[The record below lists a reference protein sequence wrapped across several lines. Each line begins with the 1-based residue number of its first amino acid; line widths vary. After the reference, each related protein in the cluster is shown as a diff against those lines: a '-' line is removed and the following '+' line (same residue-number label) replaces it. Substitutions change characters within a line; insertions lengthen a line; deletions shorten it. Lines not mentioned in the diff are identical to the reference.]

1 MSDFVEQLR
10 LAGKSEE
17 NIPVETEMN
26 SAWYQMRAN
35 EVLQSLETSHMGLDS
50 MVAAE
55 RLRTRGPNEIQFKK
69 TPAWVRFLRQFY
81 DPMVIILLVTA
92 VVTGT
97 LTAFGNHMLPDT
109 IVIISVVILNAVLGF
124 VQEGKAEGA
133 LDALRNMMVPECQV
147 IRDGEQRRVPARDL
161 VPGDIVVMDSGD
173 KIPADVRF
181 FEASNIHVDESS
193 LTGESVPVKKR
204 VEAIEGQDLVPGDQ
218 INMGFSGTYLTQGAA
233 RAVVVETGSST
244 VFGRIA
250 DMVRAAESGM
260 TPLQRKMKEFMH
272 TLIIAILLV
281 GAFNF
286 LYGVYLGYEMA
297 YSFLGAV
304 SLVVAAIPE
313 MLPALVTSILALSGV
328 IMARRKALIRKL
340 PAAETL
346 GATSIICS
354 DKTGTLTENRMAVTR
369 ACAGGLVYQ
378 VTGTGNDINGHFEQN
393 GQAVQHSGQSALIRL
408 LEAGFYCNNAHLT
421 GEGGGIGDP
430 TETALKVSGTKMG
443 LVTDGCHRIK
453 EIPFDSSTKYMA
465 VLTEKDGE
473 RIIFAKGAPEVLVEM
488 CSSGLD
494 QHGNS
499 CPFDK
504 HAALVNARTFA
515 GDALRTLGFAC
526 KQAAVDSGDLL
537 HDDLHGM
544 TFVGLQGM
552 IDPPKQSAVDAVKT
566 CKSAGIRTVMIT
578 GDHPDTAQAVAQQ
591 LGISA
596 GKVITGTE
604 LSHMD
609 NTELGRIVEDVSV
622 FARVAPEHKKAIA
635 EALQGNGHIVAMTGD
650 GVNDAPA
657 LKAAD
662 IGIAMGISGTEV
674 AKEASDMVLADD
686 NFSTIVAAVEEGR
699 HAWNNLQKAILY
711 TLPTNA
717 AQALLIMGAIL
728 LATFIPVFSARFVLE
743 PVQILWINLLDSVLL
758 TMPLMMENKEKGLLS
773 SPPRA
778 GNTHIIDKL
787 FLRRVIVMGLAI
799 ATPGFLI
806 YYHFGSPAVVN
817 GEIVN
822 ELLLTQAQTAA
833 FWAILLAHFGYVIS
847 ARSVHDSAF
856 TFNPLGNKW
865 LLWGITISIAIRFI
879 PNVVPEAAALF
890 KTAEFPTEWWPLILL
905 CFLPSFV
912 SIEADKAISRM
923 RNKHEHQGERAMPVM
938 FANFFHRVGKCP
950 FACFLKFMLVGSFIY
965 TLHIAT
971 HHQADMSPYS
981 YFLLVDLVA
990 VIAILTLAF
999 HRSCQFR
1006 IARKTKKN

>member
-1 MSDFVEQLR
+1 MEASDVIR
-10 LAGKSEE
+10 
-17 NIPVETEMN
+17 
-26 SAWYQMRAN
+26 
-35 EVLQSLETSHMGLDS
+35 SLETGHKGLDGN
-50 MVAAE
+50 VAAE
-55 RLRTRGPNEIQFKK
+55 RLQTHGPNEIQFKK
-69 TPAWVRFLRQFY
+69 TPAWVRFLRQFH

-92 VVTGT
+92 IVTGT
-97 LTAFGNHMLPDT
+97 LTAFGSHMLPDT
-109 IVIISVVILNAVLGF
+109 IVILSVILLNAILGF

-147 IRDGEQRRVPARDL
+147 IRDGEQRRIPAREL
-161 VPGDIVVMDSGD
+161 VPGDIVVMDGGD

-181 FEASNIHVDESS
+181 FEASNLHVDESS
-193 LTGESVPVKKR
+193 LTGESVPAKKQ
-204 VEAIEGQDLVPGDQ
+204 VEAIESQDLVPGDQ

-233 RAVVVETGSST
+233 RAVVVETGGNT

-250 DMVRAAESGM
+250 DMVKAADSGM
-260 TPLQRKMKEFMH
+260 TPLQRKMKEFVH

-346 GATSIICS
+346 GATSVICS
-354 DKTGTLTENRMAVTR
+354 DKTGTLTENRMTVTR
-369 ACAGGLVYQ
+369 AYAGGAVFQ
-378 VTGTGNDINGHFEQN
+378 VTGTGYDIDGQFEQD
-393 GQAVQHSGQSALIRL
+393 GQAVQPSGQSALARL
-408 LEAGFYCNNAHLT
+408 LESGFYCNNAHLS
-421 GEGGGIGDP
+421 GEDGGIGDP
-430 TETALKVSGTKMG
+430 TEVALKVSGAKMG
-443 LVTDGCHRIK
+443 LVTDGYHRIE

-465 VLTEKDGE
+465 VLTEKNGE
-473 RIIFAKGAPEVLVEM
+473 RVIFAKGAPEVLVDM

-494 QHGNS
+494 EQGNS
-499 CPFDK
+499 CPLDK
-504 HAALVNARTFA
+504 HETLALAKTFA
-515 GDALRTLGFAC
+515 GDALRTLGFAY
-526 KQAAVDSGDLL
+526 KQIPNDCEDLL
-537 HDDLHGM
+537 HDDLQGM
-544 TFVGLQGM
+544 TFAGLQGM
-552 IDPPKQSAVDAVKT
+552 IDPPKQSAIEAVRM
-566 CKSAGIRTVMIT
+566 CKGAGIRTVMIT
-578 GDHPDTAQAVAQQ
+578 GDHPDTAQAVARQ

-596 GKVITGTE
+596 GSVVTGTE
-604 LSHMD
+604 LSYLD
-609 NTELGRIVEDVSV
+609 NTELHRVAEEVSV
-622 FARVAPEHKKAIA
+622 FARVAPEHKKEIA
-635 EALQGNGHIVAMTGD
+635 EALQENGHVVAMTGD

-662 IGIAMGISGTEV
+662 IGIAM
-674 AKEASDMVLADD
+674 EASDMVLADD
-686 NFSTIVAAVEEGR
+686 NFATIVAAVEEGR

-728 LATFIPVFSARFVLE
+728 LAAFVPVFSARFVLE

-758 TMPLMMENKEKGLLS
+758 TMPLMMENKERGLLS

-778 GNTHIIDKL
+778 GNAHIINEL

-847 ARSVHDSAF
+847 ARSIHQSIF
-856 TFNPLGNKW
+856 TFNPFGNKW
-865 LLWGITISIAIRFI
+865 LLWGIAISIAIRFI
-879 PNVVPEAAALF
+879 PTVIPEAATLF
-890 KTAEFPTEWWPLILL
+890 RTAEFPVEWWPLILL

-912 SIEADKAISRM
+912 SIELDKAISRI
-923 RNKHEHQGERAMPVM
+923 RNKGEYSTSKRAVTES
-938 FANFFHRVGKCP
+938 A
-950 FACFLKFMLVGSFIY
+950 
-965 TLHIAT
+965 
-971 HHQADMSPYS
+971 
-981 YFLLVDLVA
+981 
-990 VIAILTLAF
+990 
-999 HRSCQFR
+999 
-1006 IARKTKKN
+1006 

>member
-1 MSDFVEQLR
+1 MDIKKQEKAHTYSTANMSSKKLPGQTTGR
-10 LAGKSEE
+10 C
-17 NIPVETEMN
+17 
-26 SAWYQMRAN
+26 SAWYQVQAN
-35 EVLQSLETSHMGLDS
+35 DVIQSLETSHKGLS
-50 MVAAE
+50 NAVATE
-55 RLRTRGPNEIQFKK
+55 RLGIHGPNEIQFKK
-69 TPAWVRFLRQFY
+69 TPAWVRFLRQFH

-97 LTAFGNHMLPDT
+97 LTAFGSHMLPDT
-109 IVIISVVILNAVLGF
+109 IVIVSVVILNAVLGF

-133 LDALRNMMVPECQV
+133 LDALRSMMVPECLV
-147 IRDGEQRRVPARDL
+147 IRDGEQQRIPARNL
-161 VPGDIVVMDSGD
+161 VPGDIVVMEGGD

-181 FEASNIHVDESS
+181 YEASNLHVDESS
-193 LTGESVPVKKR
+193 LTGESVPVRKR
-204 VEAIEGQDLVPGDQ
+204 VEAIAGQDLVPGDQ

-233 RAVVVETGSST
+233 KAVVVETGGTT

-250 DMVRAAESGM
+250 DMVKAAESGM
-260 TPLQRKMKEFMH
+260 TPLQHKMKEFVH

-286 LYGVYLGYEMA
+286 FYGVYLGYDMA

-313 MLPALVTSILALSGV
+313 MLPALVTSILALSGI

-346 GATSIICS
+346 GATSVICS
-354 DKTGTLTENRMAVTR
+354 DKTGTLTENRMTVTR
-369 ACAGGLVYQ
+369 AYAGGIVFQ
-378 VTGTGNDINGHFEQN
+378 VTGTGYDINGHFDKDGEKVHPSRQW
-393 GQAVQHSGQSALIRL
+393 ALFRL
-408 LEAGFYCNNAHLT
+408 LEAGFYCNNAHLS
-421 GEGGGIGDP
+421 GENGGIGDP
-430 TETALKVSGTKMG
+430 TEIALKVSGTKMG
-443 LVTDGCHRIK
+443 LATDGHHRIG

-473 RIIFAKGAPEVLVEM
+473 RIVFAKGAPEVLVEM

-494 QHGNS
+494 EEGNS
-499 CPFDK
+499 CALNK
-504 HAALVNARTFA
+504 HATLARAKTFA
-515 GDALRTLGFAC
+515 GDALRTLGFAY
-526 KQAAVDSGDLL
+526 KQVSADCEDLL
-537 HDDLHGM
+537 QENLHGM

-552 IDPPKQSAVDAVKT
+552 IDPPKQSAVEAVKM
-566 CKSAGIRTVMIT
+566 CKGAGIRTVMIT
-578 GDHPDTAQAVAQQ
+578 GDHPDTAQAVARQ

-596 GKVITGTE
+596 TRVITGAE

-609 NTELGRIVEDVSV
+609 NTELSRVAEEVSV
-622 FARVAPEHKKAIA
+622 FARVAPEHKKDIA
-635 EALQGNGHIVAMTGD
+635 EALRNNDHVVAMTGD

-728 LATFIPVFSARFVLE
+728 LAAFVPLFSARFVLE

-778 GNTHIIDKL
+778 GNAHIINKL
-787 FLRRVIVMGLAI
+787 FLRRVIIMGLAI

-806 YYHFGSPAVVN
+806 YYHFGAPAVVN
-817 GEIVN
+817 GVIVN

-847 ARSVHDSAF
+847 ARSIHRSIF
-856 TFNPLGNKW
+856 TFNPFGNKW
-865 LLWGITISIAIRFI
+865 LLWGIAISIAIRFI
-879 PNVVPEAAALF
+879 PTVVPEAATLF
-890 KTAEFPTEWWPLILL
+890 RTAEFPAEWWPLILL
-905 CFLPSFV
+905 CFLPSFI
-912 SIEADKAISRM
+912 SIELDKAFSRM
-923 RNKHEHQGERAMPVM
+923 RNEGAYSDNKRA
-938 FANFFHRVGKCP
+938 
-950 FACFLKFMLVGSFIY
+950 
-965 TLHIAT
+965 
-971 HHQADMSPYS
+971 
-981 YFLLVDLVA
+981 VA
-990 VIAILTLAF
+990 ETA
-999 HRSCQFR
+999 
-1006 IARKTKKN
+1006 